1 MQKVDEY
8 RRLARKALA
17 DASAATQ
24 GPLKKTLERLAA
36 EWTLLAQ
43 ERLDV
48 LELRL
53 KRGKIEE

>member
-8 RRLARKALA
+8 LRRAGEARA
-17 DASAATQ
+17 DAHAATQ
-24 GPLKKTLERLAA
+24 GALKKSLERLAA

-53 KRGKIEE
+53 KRGRIEE

>member
-8 RRLARKALA
+8 RRLARKALE

-24 GPLKKTLERLAA
+24 GSLKKTLERLAA